1 VISGEGEV
9 CFPEGSLLSNITAHW
24 HKLMAC
30 PSAASYTRSISFDEF
45 GNRWGQQLLWCCG
58 GEWWE

>member
-45 GNRWGQQLLWCCG
+45 GNRWGQ
-58 GEWWE
+58 